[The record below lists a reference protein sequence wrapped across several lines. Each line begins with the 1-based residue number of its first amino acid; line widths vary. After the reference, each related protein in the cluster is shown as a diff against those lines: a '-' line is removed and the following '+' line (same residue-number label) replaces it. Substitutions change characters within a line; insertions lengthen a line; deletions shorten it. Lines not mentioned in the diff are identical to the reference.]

1 MAGEGGG
8 QKYPKKDPHG
18 LKLKMTPNL
27 EANLLIQFLYSYW
40 ILYVQ
45 IIKINNTT
53 SMKKNFYPK
62 QKII

>member
-8 QKYPKKDPHG
+8 KKTPKNDPHG

-40 ILYVQ
+40 IL
-45 IIKINNTT
+45 
-53 SMKKNFYPK
+53 
-62 QKII
+62 